1 MSFASF
7 PLKKYQILKE
17 IARQIYHS
25 CEISIYQYLY
35 HTVSFRFQFTTVAQ
49 ISIYHGSSEM
59 VISIYPISNFNL
71 PQQLRFQFTMVARKL
86 TFNLP
91 GIAQILICH
100 GSSDFN
106 LPWWLGNADFQF
118 TRYIAQILITTVDQ
132 ISIYQPQYVPQK
144 CGLHLPQCH
153 GNILKSE
160 IVVN

>member
-1 MSFASF
+1 MQVVKILSDQVQVMNINNTFCFLRAWEIEMYITVVYQQATSGREAAGFFSSFLMSFASF

-71 PQQLRFQFTMVARKL
+71 PQ
-86 TFNLP
+86 
-91 GIAQILICH
+91 
-100 GSSDFN
+100 
-106 LPWWLGNADFQF
+106 
-118 TRYIAQILITTVDQ
+118 
-132 ISIYQPQYVPQK
+132 
-144 CGLHLPQCH
+144 
-153 GNILKSE
+153 
-160 IVVN
+160 